1 MKNKTRMLTLSIV
14 LAMALTGCSSTVQ
27 LTEEESKIIA
37 QYAANLI
44 VDYHSDT
51 KSRMLTEMETAEE
64 EVEEGA
70 DEEKEEVVENQQQEQ
85 AETQVETQ
93 AETQEEV
100 EEEVVPTTSDIN
112 EVLPVAGTHVA
123 YINYRVAKQYTDN
136 DGIGI
141 SAKDD
146 HMLVIINY
154 QVGNVTDYDTTVDFF
169 SDKISATLS
178 IDGGDTVSNMVT
190 ILPGDMVML
199 QETIAP
205 GESVEAFL
213 MFEVPVEMIA
223 SITSLDLTL
232 TASGG
237 VAQVTLQ

>member
-1 MKNKTRMLTLSIV
+1 MKNKTRILTLSIV

-27 LTEEESKIIA
+27 LTEDESKIIA

-51 KSRMLTEMETAEE
+51 KSRMLTEMETDEE
-64 EVEEGA
+64 EVEEGV
-70 DEEKEEVVENQQQEQ
+70 DEEKVDAEEAEEETVENQE
-85 AETQVETQ
+85 EI
-93 AETQEEV
+93 ETQEEV

-112 EVLPVAGTHVA
+112 EVLPVAGT
-123 YINYRVAKQYTDN
+123 YITYLNYGVVKQYTDN
-136 DGIGI
+136 DGMGI
-141 SAKDD
+141 SAKDN
-146 HMLVIINY
+146 HMLVILNY
-154 QVGNVTDYDTTVDFF
+154 QVGNVTDSDTTIDFF
-169 SDKISATLS
+169 ADKVSATLS
-178 IDGGDTVSNMVT
+178 IDGGDAVSNMFT
-190 ILPGDMVML
+190 ILPGDMAML

-223 SITSLDLTL
+223 SVTSLELTL
-232 TASGG
+232 TGSGG